1 MVLLRLIYDTALHR
15 IQVSHFLISQFSKSG
30 DIWSEPEL
38 NSVLSG
44 VLDADLHFEIGILAG
59 EVHLIFLW
67 WFTSDPIPIRFS
79 WLVWLGRVWELALV
93 RGLLEIGIRW
103 HIAEDK
109 SEAVSFNSW
118 EVATDLLGQKAEPA
132 FSLNADFARRILNL
146 PSFPLDLSEVIGY
159 N

>member
-1 MVLLRLIYDTALHR
+1 MVLLRLINDTALHR
-15 IQVSHFLISQFSKSG
+15 VQVSYFLIIQLSKSG
-30 DIWSEPEL
+30 DIGSEPEL
-38 NSVLSG
+38 NGVLSG